1 MVSAGVRRY
10 PAFATP
16 ALLVARRSC
25 DRSGYSG
32 RGRVN
37 HESVGELLAILTAGG
52 CLGQMV
58 PGAPSRSSLRPSDVA
73 AALAQVEPDTTVDLL
88 LVLYC
93 HHAPRDLGVRLTPEL
108 RQNRQL
114 NLSASFDE
122 KRLGALIDLAL
133 VDLSAPVVCVSCQGR
148 GMVRQNA
155 VCGTCGGTGN
165 LPKQRAAA
173 LAAMFGVA
181 KSTWSEHWAWRYQ
194 IVFRQLNQM
203 VSDGLYQLKTA
214 LGA

>member
-1 MVSAGVRRY
+1 
-10 PAFATP
+10 
-16 ALLVARRSC
+16 
-25 DRSGYSG
+25 
-32 RGRVN
+32 
-37 HESVGELLAILTAGG
+37 
-52 CLGQMV
+52 MV
-58 PGAPSRSSLRPSDVA
+58 PGAPARSSLRPSDVA
-73 AALAQVEPDTTVDLL
+73 AALAQVAPDTTADLL

-93 HHAPRDLGVRLTPEL
+93 HHAPRDLGARLTPEL

-114 NLSASFDE
+114 NLSPFFDE
-122 KRLGALIDLAL
+122 KRLGALVDLAL
-133 VDLSAPVVCVSCQGR
+133 VDLSAPVVCVSCQGL
-148 GMVRQNA
+148 GTVRQNA

-203 VSDGLYQLKTA
+203 VSDGLFQLKAA